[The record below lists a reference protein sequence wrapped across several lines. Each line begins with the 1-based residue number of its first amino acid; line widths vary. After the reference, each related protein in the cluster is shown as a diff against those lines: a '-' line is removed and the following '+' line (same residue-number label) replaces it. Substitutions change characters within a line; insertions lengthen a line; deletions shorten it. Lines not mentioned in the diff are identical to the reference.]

1 MTSLFQHLHLTLPR
15 LREVLGG
22 TLIHA
27 DPHTSMIPRGVS
39 VDTRNLRPGD
49 LFVALKGTRTDGHR
63 FVEEAFR
70 RGAAAAV
77 VREPQPLPQPQ
88 IVVASTEEALVR
100 LGTYLR
106 THLNVREVIGITGSV
121 GKTTTKEWLAE
132 LLSLRYRVHKSPKSY
147 NNRIGLPLAL
157 AATPPDTEMLV
168 LELGTNHPGELPDLV
183 TWVRPTL
190 GILTHIGPS
199 HLAFF
204 GTVEA
209 VAREKAALFSALPPG
224 SHAFLNHRIPAA
236 LQDIVQSMLPE
247 GVHVHRVPPAYHW
260 DGQRLT
266 LGPHTLPLPFSSR
279 GLVDNLLIAYA
290 VARHLGVPE
299 NLLWDHLPRVST
311 VPGRHQT
318 FQLGAHRVVFDAY
331 NANPLSMQELL
342 EAYRAQAHRTLLIL
356 GDMLEL
362 GDAADTLHQEVGRQ
376 AARMGYAALIAVGDH
391 AAAMARGAREEG
403 MQEVVDM
410 PSVETLLNS
419 QVLTRARMYPYV
431 LLKAS
436 RSLAFER
443 ILEVLRHALS
453 SARSPS

>member
-1 MTSLFQHLHLTLPR
+1 MTSLFHHLHLTLPR

-27 DPHTSMIPRGVS
+27 DPHTSVIPHGIS
-39 VDTRNLRPGD
+39 VDTRHLRPGD

-63 FVEEAFR
+63 FVEEAFQ

-100 LGTYLR
+100 LGTFLR
-106 THLNVREVIGITGSV
+106 ARLKVREVIGITGSV

-157 AATPPDTEMLV
+157 AATPPDAEILV
-168 LELGTNHPGELPDLV
+168 LELGTNHPGELPGLV

-209 VAREKAALFSALPPG
+209 VAREKAALFAALPPG
-224 SHAFLNHRIPAA
+224 SHAFLNRRIPAP
-236 LQDIVQSMLPE
+236 LHDLVRSRVPE
-247 GVHVHRVPPAYHW
+247 GVHLHRVPPAYRW

-266 LGPHTLPLPFSSR
+266 LESHTLLLPFPSR

-299 NLLWDHLPRVST
+299 DLLLEHLPRMT
-311 VPGRHQT
+311 PVPGRHQVIR
-318 FQLGAHRVVFDAY
+318 LGTHRVVFDAY

-342 EAYRAQAHRTLLIL
+342 ETYRAHADRTLLIL

-362 GDAADTLHQEVGRQ
+362 GDAADRLHQEVGRQ
-376 AARMGYAALIAVGDH
+376 AARLGYAALIAVGDH

-403 MQEVVDM
+403 MREVVDM
-410 PSVETLLNS
+410 PSVETLLSSNA
-419 QVLTRARMYPYV
+419 LTMARMYPYV

-443 ILEVLRHALS
+443 ILEVL
-453 SARSPS
+453 